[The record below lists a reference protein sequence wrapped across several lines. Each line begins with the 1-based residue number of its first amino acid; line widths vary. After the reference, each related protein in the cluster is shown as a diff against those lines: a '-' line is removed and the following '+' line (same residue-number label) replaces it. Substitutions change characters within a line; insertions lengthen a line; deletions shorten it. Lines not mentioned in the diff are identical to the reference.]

1 MHLILIRHTESE
13 KNVNNQFSS
22 ETDSESLTDFGRQEC
37 SIIANDIS
45 DFMSR
50 NNLTCNNVYSANSVR
65 AIDTAKIIADKL
77 SVKVQVEEAL
87 RSTKPGSLTGK
98 SEAEAI
104 KTNPE
109 FIEQLYLFRNGLF
122 NAYDFKVAENKEPK
136 KDFEKRVLKCFDEI
150 VADESESM
158 KIISAHRSSIT
169 CILME
174 LAKKYYNYPSNMSGH
189 VLLDLGKISLA
200 ETTKDNKWKITKVN
214 FMSSELKTIL
224 YE

>member
-13 KNVNNQFSS
+13 KNMKNQFSS
-22 ETDSESLTDFGRQEC
+22 ETDSESLTELGRKKC
-37 SIIANDIS
+37 SLVADDIS
-45 DFMSR
+45 DFMIKK
-50 NNLTCNNVYSANSVR
+50 NLNCEQVYSANSVR
-65 AIDTAKIIADKL
+65 AVDTAKIIADKL
-77 SVKVQVEEAL
+77 GATVQIEEAL

-98 SEAEAI
+98 SEEEAI

-150 VADESESM
+150 IANESESM

-174 LAKKYYNYPSNMSGH
+174 LAKRYYNYPSNMSGH

-200 ETTKDNKWKITKVN
+200 ETTTDNKWKIAKVN
-214 FMSSELKTIL
+214 FISSELKTL
-224 YE
+224 

>member
-1 MHLILIRHTESE
+1 MHLILIRHTESL
-13 KNVNNQFSS
+13 KNVNDQFSS
-22 ETDSESLTDFGRQEC
+22 ETDSESLTELGKEEC

-45 DFMSR
+45 DFISSKK
-50 NNLTCNNVYSANSVR
+50 LICNNVYSANSVR
-65 AIDTAKIIADKL
+65 AIDTAKIIAEKL
-77 SVKVQVEEAL
+77 NAKVQIEESL

-136 KDFEKRVLKCFDEI
+136 KEFEKRVLKCLYEI
-150 VADESESM
+150 LSDKSESM

-169 CILME
+169 CILLE
-174 LAKKYYNYPSNMSGH
+174 FAKKYYNYPSNMSGH
-189 VLLDLGKISLA
+189 VLLDLGQISLA
-200 ETTKDNKWKITKVN
+200 ETTTDNKWKITKVN
-214 FMSSELKTIL
+214 FTSSELKIL
-224 YE
+224 